1 MVRCSCRRLRL
12 EFGFKQTG
20 LELLLKPETLSFYV
34 DRDGMMQ
41 QAIED
46 STGDHRIAE
55 HLAPG
60 AKTLIAGDDDRA
72 ALVTARDQLEEQV
85 GALAIDGR

>member
-1 MVRCSCRRLRL
+1 MASQFMQPA
-12 EFGFKQTG
+12 EAQFGFKQTG
-20 LELLLKPETLSFYV
+20 LELLLKPETFSFNV
-34 DRDGMMQ
+34 DRDGMVQ

-60 AKTLIAGDDDRA
+60 TETLIAGDDD
-72 ALVTARDQLEEQV
+72 QL
-85 GALAIDGR
+85 RS